1 MKRVFITGAGRGLGL
16 GFTIQCLSHG
26 YHVFAGVR
34 NIQKATVLHELSE
47 KYPDNLKLVAL
58 DVTNSQSI
66 DNSYN
71 IVFSQVNALDLLIN
85 NAGVNSKSDG
95 MGCRAN
101 HVHLGQLDSKR
112 MLDLFHVNAIAPIIL
127 AQRYID
133 LLKNGTNSVI
143 INISSEQ
150 GSITNKVGDGNYS
163 YCASK
168 AALNMLTRT
177 LAFEVIE
184 FDIIAITIHP
194 GSVKT
199 DMNPRGII
207 TPTESAEAILRTVSR
222 LRKEDTGKFFDYNCK
237 VISW

>member
-1 MKRVFITGAGRGLGL
+1 MLITGAGRGLGL

-26 YHVFAGVR
+26 CYVFAGVR
-34 NIQKATVLHELSE
+34 NIQKATALQELSE
-47 KYPDNLKLVAL
+47 KYPENLKLVAL

-71 IVFSQVNALDLLIN
+71 IVFAQANGLDLLIN

-95 MGCRAN
+95 MGGRAN
-101 HVHLGQLDSKR
+101 HVHLGQLHARK

-133 LLKNGTNSVI
+133 LLKTGTNSKI

-150 GSITNKVGDGNYS
+150 ASISNKVADGNYS

-168 AALNMLTRT
+168 TALNMLTRT
-177 LAFEVIE
+177 LAFEVIQ
-184 FDIIAITIHP
+184 FDIIAVTIHP

-199 DMNPRGII
+199 DMNPHGSL
-207 TPTESAEAILRTVSR
+207 TPTESAEAILQTASS
-222 LRKEDTGKFFDYNCK
+222 LKKEDAGNFFDYK
-237 VISW
+237 GRAISW